1 MTDNSLGHGTC
12 HASFGAVS
20 ACPFAR
26 FKSRSGK
33 LFSIHIELVSPIMT
47 LLRLATAAL
56 LVCFF
61 QGSAHAED
69 TAVHHHALSL
79 IGEPKY
85 PADFANFD
93 YANPDAPKGGVV
105 RMADI
110 GSFDSLNPILYKG
123 EAAGGLS
130 LVFESLMAD
139 SLDEPST
146 SYGLIAEWASYPAD
160 YSSVTFHLRKEARWH
175 DGTSITPEDVIFS
188 LEANKAANPRMGLY
202 YKNVS
207 RAEATGDNEVTFY
220 VDVKNNRELPMIMG
234 QLTILP
240 KHYWTG
246 KDASG
251 NARDPMKTTLEPPLG
266 SGPYRIKQVTPGRS
280 ISYER
285 VADYWGKDLPVNRG
299 QWNYDEIR
307 FDYYRDETVAFESF
321 KAGNLDYWQESSAK
335 NWATAYDFGAVRD
348 GFIKRQEVAI
358 KRTQP
363 MQCFVLNLRRP
374 QFQDRRVRQAFSLAF
389 DFEWANKNLFY
400 GQYARVGSY
409 FQNGEL
415 AAPQEMPQGR
425 ELEILNEVK
434 DGVPPEVF
442 AELHKNPVNNTPD
455 DMRGN
460 LRKAAEL
467 LREAGWEIRNGVLT
481 NVKTGQQMKVEFLL
495 VSQLFERI
503 VQPYLRNLERL
514 GIKGTIRMVDS
525 AQYTRRLNRFD
536 YDIVVSTFAQSDSPG
551 NEQRDFW
558 GSEAAG
564 REGSMNLIGV
574 KDPAIDK
581 LIDQVIFAKDRAEL
595 VSATHALDRV
605 LQWNEFVVPQWFSPN
620 VRIAYWDRY
629 GQPKVLPGLTPGF
642 LQVWWFDQKLA
653 DKLPGSSKL

>member
-1 MTDNSLGHGTC
+1 MLAWPAFLAPTALAPSRG
-12 HASFGAVS
+12 
-20 ACPFAR
+20 P
-26 FKSRSGK
+26 KSRSSK
-33 LFSIHIELVSPIMT
+33 RFSIHLELVFPIMT

-56 LVCFF
+56 LASILY
-61 QGSAHAED
+61 GPAKAED
-69 TAVHHHALSL
+69 APVHHHALSL
-79 IGEPKY
+79 IGQPKY
-85 PADFANFD
+85 PADFTNFD
-93 YANPDAPKGGVV
+93 YVNPDAPKGGVV

-110 GSFDSLNPILYKG
+110 GSFDSLNPVLYKG
-123 EAAGGLS
+123 EAAGGLT

-146 SYGLIAEWASYPAD
+146 SYGLIAEWASYPPD
-160 YSSVTFHLRKEARWH
+160 YSSVTFHLRKEARWQ
-175 DGTSITPEDVIFS
+175 DGTPITAEDVIYS
-188 LEANKAANPRMGLY
+188 LDVNKTANPRMGLY

-220 VDVKNNRELPMIMG
+220 FDVKNNRELPMIMG

-348 GFIKRQEVAI
+348 GFIKRQDVAI

-374 QFQDRRVRQAFSLAF
+374 QFQDRRVRQAFGLAF

-442 AELHKNPVNNTPD
+442 TGVHKNPVNNTPD

-460 LRKAAEL
+460 LRKAVEL
-467 LREAGWEIRNGVLT
+467 LKEAGWEIKNGILT

-514 GIKGTIRMVDS
+514 GIKGAIRMVDS
-525 AQYTRRLNRFD
+525 AQYTRRLNGFD

-558 GSEAAG
+558 GSEAAE
-564 REGSMNLIGV
+564 RDGSMNLIGV

-581 LIDQVIFAKDRAEL
+581 LVDHVIFAKDREEL

-642 LQVWWFDQKLA
+642 MQVWWFDQKLA

>member
-220 VDVKNNRELPMIMG
+220 FDVKNNRELPMIMG

-240 KHYWTG
+240 KH
-246 KDASG
+246 
-251 NARDPMKTTLEPPLG
+251 
-266 SGPYRIKQVTPGRS
+266 
-280 ISYER
+280 
-285 VADYWGKDLPVNRG
+285 
-299 QWNYDEIR
+299 
-307 FDYYRDETVAFESF
+307 
-321 KAGNLDYWQESSAK
+321 
-335 NWATAYDFGAVRD
+335 
-348 GFIKRQEVAI
+348 
-358 KRTQP
+358 
-363 MQCFVLNLRRP
+363 
-374 QFQDRRVRQAFSLAF
+374 
-389 DFEWANKNLFY
+389 
-400 GQYARVGSY
+400 
-409 FQNGEL
+409 
-415 AAPQEMPQGR
+415 
-425 ELEILNEVK
+425 
-434 DGVPPEVF
+434 
-442 AELHKNPVNNTPD
+442 
-455 DMRGN
+455 
-460 LRKAAEL
+460 
-467 LREAGWEIRNGVLT
+467 
-481 NVKTGQQMKVEFLL
+481 
-495 VSQLFERI
+495 
-503 VQPYLRNLERL
+503 
-514 GIKGTIRMVDS
+514 
-525 AQYTRRLNRFD
+525 
-536 YDIVVSTFAQSDSPG
+536 
-551 NEQRDFW
+551 
-558 GSEAAG
+558 
-564 REGSMNLIGV
+564 
-574 KDPAIDK
+574 
-581 LIDQVIFAKDRAEL
+581 
-595 VSATHALDRV
+595 
-605 LQWNEFVVPQWFSPN
+605 
-620 VRIAYWDRY
+620 
-629 GQPKVLPGLTPGF
+629 
-642 LQVWWFDQKLA
+642 
-653 DKLPGSSKL
+653 